1 MIAIYRDATG
11 YPLQW
16 AAVDFA
22 RSTYTTCPAETGGG
36 EGGIGD
42 DWSKGKRIERGAG
55 GERGGGGTN

>member
-36 EGGIGD
+36 GD

-55 GERGGGGTN
+55 GERGWVGTN